1 MNLKMK
7 LNRRS
12 DKKVNSVDI
21 FIDLLDLYASK
32 DYENYEYYYRGHSN
46 QDYATLPSLFRENS
60 HISNEDKMFRELILR
75 CPNEFI
81 HLSSTFQKLV
91 KMQHY
96 GLPTRLLDI
105 TSNPLIAL
113 FFSCLNNNDKD
124 GEVIVFKVP
133 KSEIKYYDSD
143 TVAVLS
149 NLALMKRDFDITSM
163 ENLEPHIFSQK
174 NPVDLLVYQI
184 RQEKSG
190 FRSMINPRDITSTV
204 CVKPLLDNE
213 RVVKQDG
220 AFLLFGMG
228 DNITE
233 PAKLDNDKYLP
244 AGEEKLIIHKESKT
258 LIINQ
263 LRTLGIHGGT
273 VFPDIGSVAESIK
286 QQFKEL

>member
-1 MNLKMK
+1 MN
-7 LNRRS
+7 LNRRR
-12 DKKVNSVDI
+12 DKKINSVDI
-21 FIDLLDLYASK
+21 FIDFLKLYASK
-32 DYENYEYYYRGHSN
+32 DYETYEYYYRGHSD
-46 QDYATLPSLFRENS
+46 QAYVTLPSLFRETS
-60 HISNEDKMFRELILR
+60 HICNEDKMFRELILR
-75 CPNEFI
+75 CPNEFNS
-81 HLSSTFQKLV
+81 LNSTFQKLV

-113 FFSCLNNNDKD
+113 FFSCLSNSDKD
-124 GEVIVFKVP
+124 GEVVVFKVP
-133 KSEIKYYDSD
+133 KNEIKYYDSD

-149 NLALMKRDFDITSM
+149 NLALMKRDFDIAGI
-163 ENLEPHIFSQK
+163 ENLDPNTFSQK

-184 RQEKSG
+184 GQEKSG
-190 FRSMINPRDITSTV
+190 FRSMINPKDLISTV

-228 DNITE
+228 DDITK

-244 AGEEKLIIHKESKT
+244 TGEAKLIIHKESKT

-263 LRTLGIHGGT
+263 LRTLSIHGGT
-273 VFPDIGSVAESIK
+273 VFPDIGNVAESIK
-286 QQFKEL
+286 QQFK